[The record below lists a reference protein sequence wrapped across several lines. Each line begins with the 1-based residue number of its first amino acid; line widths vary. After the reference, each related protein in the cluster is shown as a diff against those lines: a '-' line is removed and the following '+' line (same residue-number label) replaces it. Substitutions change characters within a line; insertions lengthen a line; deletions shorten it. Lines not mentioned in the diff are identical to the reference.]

1 MSSTIWL
8 FNIYI
13 IYSYGNSIINGD
25 FNGKSSVNVN
35 GPFSIAML
43 NNQNVKINSTT
54 NDKDLVFEPPI
65 PNKQHLI
72 SSVHRMI
79 FPMRWTSSKKC
90 VKPPMRY
97 ININKKHRNAP
108 KQTLMA
114 SRKSRLSSSQEN
126 PGNCSALQRWVPVPQ
141 ILSCAA
147 HLWDPF
153 QQLPGLYNSATAPY
167 VSERSADQTST
178 FQSCTWKHRIHP
190 WSLVAWHNWSPS
202 FQQQESAVRSI
213 NKGHVVSIDNG
224 LWFIQN
230 RSPHRFNR
238 FTIQG
243 WICHCEWSW

>member
-1 MSSTIWL
+1 MNK
-8 FNIYI
+8 FQEMCE
-13 IYSYGNSIINGD
+13 
-25 FNGKSSVNVN
+25 
-35 GPFSIAML
+35 A
-43 NNQNVKINSTT
+43 T
-54 NDKDLVFEPPI
+54 NE
-65 PNKQHLI
+65 
-72 SSVHRMI
+72 
-79 FPMRWTSSKKC
+79 
-90 VKPPMRY
+90 
-97 ININKKHRNAP
+97 ININKKHRNTP

-213 NKGHVVSIDNG
+213 NIAHG
-224 LWFIQN
+224 LEHACGQQ
-230 RSPHRFNR
+230 RSPHVQEVSALNMPRAWETLAIGDGPIAHKSLKCLQSRQLQIFRPSQPDSPLNRVDFNLY
-238 FTIQG
+238 
-243 WICHCEWSW
+243 